1 MNNIILEKHI
11 EKSPIPVSIEG
22 VEQILFQMKNSVCKI
37 IKCDGDKGTGFFC
50 RIPYNNFNL
59 LPVLITNNHVLN
71 EDDIQN
77 NKKIEF
83 TINDDKKC
91 RSIKIDKNRIKYTN
105 EELDVTFI
113 EIKPK
118 EDKIDNFLDIDD
130 SIEKDLENLYSN
142 KSIYIMHY
150 PKGTNA
156 NVSFGLTKK
165 LIDSN
170 FIHICSTDRGSSG
183 SPILLLDSFKVIG
196 IHKGAPKENNF
207 EFNYGIFI
215 KEAINLFKQ
224 KGNNN
229 TNIKY
234 EDKYNIKEKY
244 NNQQENENMNDMNKG
259 KNSYGI
265 NQINNFENNM
275 MYGMNMAN
283 DMTMTLENYSTLSRL
298 VKEFRLCCED
308 SFLPEI
314 VNNFRLD
321 ENNIFKWK
329 VDMRGP
335 KNTPYEEGLFTI
347 LIIFPKDY
355 PKHGPEFKFLNKIY
369 HLNVDCG
376 ENTHPDSFGHI
387 SLYTLNCWITTG
399 KVHKRPIYSI
409 KFALLDIF
417 SLFYK
422 QGVDSAYDEKMA
434 YLYISNRQ
442 KFDEEARKWTK
453 QYASINNY
461 K

>member
-22 VEQILFQMKNSVCKI
+22 IEQILFQMKNSICKI
-37 IKCDGDKGTGFFC
+37 IKCDGEKGTGFFC
-50 RIPYNNFNL
+50 RIPCNNYNL
-59 LPVLITNNHVLN
+59 LPVLISNNHVLN

-83 TINDDKKC
+83 TINDDRKS

-105 EELDVTFI
+105 EELDVTII

-118 EDKIDNFLDIDD
+118 EDKIDNFLDIDF
-130 SIEKDLENLYSN
+130 SIEKDLENIYNN
-142 KSIYIMHY
+142 KSIYILHY

-165 LIDSN
+165 LIDSQ
-170 FIHICSTDRGSSG
+170 FIHQCSTERGSSG

-196 IHKGAPKENNF
+196 IHKGTKENF

-215 KEAINLFKQ
+215 KEAINLFNQ
-224 KGNNN
+224 KDNNN
-229 TNIKY
+229 NNINVNN
-234 EDKYNIKEKY
+234 EDKNNIKEKY
-244 NNQQENENMNDMNKG
+244 NNNQQENNNMNDMNQS

-275 MYGMNMAN
+275 MYGMNMCN
-283 DMTMTLENYSTLSRL
+283 NMTMTLENYSTLSRL
-298 VKEFRLCCED
+298 IKEFKLCCQD

-321 ENNIFKWK
+321 EDNIFRWK

-355 PKHGPEFKFLNKIY
+355 PKHGAEFRFVNKIY

-376 ENTHPDSFGHI
+376 EDKECFGHI
-387 SLYTLNCWITTG
+387 SLTSLNEWITTG
-399 KVHKRPIYSI
+399 KVHGRPLFSVKY
-409 KFALLDIF
+409 ALLDIF
-417 SLFYK
+417 YLFYK
-422 QGVDSAYDEKMA
+422 QGFDSPYDGKMA
-434 YLYISNRQ
+434 ELYCNNKQ
-442 KFDEEARKWTK
+442 KFDIEAKKWTK